1 MGRGELVQLKAE
13 VLLSDANLHLMPSD
27 RGLHEN
33 GPTANETIFSVGL

>member
-1 MGRGELVQLKAE
+1 MGRGELGQLKAE
-13 VLLSDANLHLMPSD
+13 VLLGDANLHVIPSD